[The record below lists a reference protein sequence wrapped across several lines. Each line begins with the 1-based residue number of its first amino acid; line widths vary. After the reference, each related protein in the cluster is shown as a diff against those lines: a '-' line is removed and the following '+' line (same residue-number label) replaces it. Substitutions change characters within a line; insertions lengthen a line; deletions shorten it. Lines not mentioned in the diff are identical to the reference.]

1 MKRAKALRH
10 ATRFIILMISFE
22 AEFAVRRIQL
32 CAVTVTK
39 VYMGDISLKKNRFI
53 HPHHQALEDY
63 LRSKPDE
70 PDVSL
75 MVFSPLV

>member
-39 VYMGDISLKKNRFI
+39 VYMGDISLKKKQI
-53 HPHHQALEDY
+53 HSSTPPSTRGLLAEQT
-63 LRSKPDE
+63 
-70 PDVSL
+70 
-75 MVFSPLV
+75 